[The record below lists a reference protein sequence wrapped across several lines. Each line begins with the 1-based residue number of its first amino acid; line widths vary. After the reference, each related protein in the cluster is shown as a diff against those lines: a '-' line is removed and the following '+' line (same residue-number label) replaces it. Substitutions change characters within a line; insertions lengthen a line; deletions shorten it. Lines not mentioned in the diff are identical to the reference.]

1 MRIFI
6 VDGLHFNISHFTIY
20 IRLRIKNMKSEMFA
34 IACQDVEISSKKGA
48 YLISETYFS
57 LLHPF
62 HFPLLLH
69 PMCVFVLV
77 FFGLLLATYIIIIT
91 HRRRRRDGNGLG
103 DGAQVSASVQIKVAR
118 ELAF

>member
-1 MRIFI
+1 
-6 VDGLHFNISHFTIY
+6 
-20 IRLRIKNMKSEMFA
+20 MFA
-34 IACQDVEISSKKGA
+34 IACQDLEISSKKGA
-48 YLISETYFS
+48 YLISEIYFS

-77 FFGLLLATYIIIIT
+77 FFGLLLATFIIIIIT
-91 HRRRRRDGNGLG
+91 RRRRRRDGNGLG

>member
-1 MRIFI
+1 
-6 VDGLHFNISHFTIY
+6 
-20 IRLRIKNMKSEMFA
+20 MFA

-77 FFGLLLATYIIIIT
+77 FFGLLLATFIIIIIIT